1 MMDAF
6 HIVGCGGNVRIQHS
20 GRRHRSASVSRND
33 VFVPGL
39 IVVVASAGFILLD
52 CASTEPIMTTS
63 AAAIVIAAVPKKRRR
78 SWLIFFGHLFL
89 SNWTQ
94 SSFYVT
100 KSFAP
105 AINPG
110 DRDAACS

>member
-1 MMDAF
+1 LYNSCTALLNF
-6 HIVGCGGNVRIQHS
+6 WTGLLPVWLTQALICFS
-20 GRRHRSASVSRND
+20 EPKD

-39 IVVVASAGFILLD
+39 IVVASAGFILLD

-94 SSFYVT
+94 SSFT
-100 KSFAP
+100 
-105 AINPG
+105 
-110 DRDAACS
+110 